1 MKYNVTEDIRE
12 FFDLASPYFKQL
24 WGEHI
29 HHGYWINGK
38 ESKEEAAQ
46 NLIDLLIEK
55 SRLKPKS
62 KVLDV
67 GCGIGGTSIY
77 LAQKYQC
84 NVTGIT
90 ISPVQVEMANRAAS
104 QLHLANEPKF
114 KVEDANNITL
124 NERFDIIWSV
134 ECIGHLDNRPN
145 LFKRA
150 YELLKP
156 GGRMCI
162 ADWLADDHLS
172 QSDKEKYIEP
182 IEKGMLIS
190 LSTLSEYKE
199 HIDRNGFRLLYY
211 EDISDNVSRTWE
223 ITAEAIK
230 PRALWSLARQQSKGS
245 LSFLRAVTAMKK
257 GFKSG
262 AFRYPAIV
270 LEKR

>member
-1 MKYNVTEDIRE
+1 MKYNVTEDIRA

-90 ISPVQVEMANRAAS
+90 ISPVQVDMANRAAS

-134 ECIGHLDNRPN
+134 ECIGHLHNRHN

-150 YELLKP
+150 HELLKP

-162 ADWLADDHLS
+162 TDWL
-172 QSDKEKYIEP
+172 
-182 IEKGMLIS
+182 
-190 LSTLSEYKE
+190 
-199 HIDRNGFRLLYY
+199 
-211 EDISDNVSRTWE
+211 
-223 ITAEAIK
+223 
-230 PRALWSLARQQSKGS
+230 
-245 LSFLRAVTAMKK
+245 
-257 GFKSG
+257 
-262 AFRYPAIV
+262 
-270 LEKR
+270 

>member
-1 MKYNVTEDIRE
+1 MKYNVTENIRE

-24 WGEHI
+24 WGDHI
-29 HHGYWINGK
+29 HHGYWISGK

-77 LAQKYQC
+77 LARQYQC

-90 ISPVQVEMANRAAS
+90 ISPVQVDMANKAAS
-104 QLHLANEPKF
+104 QLHLANEPRF

-124 NERFDIIWSV
+124 NEKFDIIWSV
-134 ECIGHLDNRPN
+134 ETISHLHNRHN

-150 YELLKP
+150 HELLKT

-162 ADWLADDHLS
+162 TDWLADDHLS
-172 QSDKEKYIEP
+172 QSDKQKYIEP
-182 IEKGMLIS
+182 IEKGMLVS

-199 HIDRNGFRLLYY
+199 HIDTNGFRLLYY

-223 ITAEAIK
+223 ITSEAIK
-230 PRALWSLARQQSKGS
+230 PRALWSLARQQSKES
-245 LSFLRAVTAMKK
+245 LGFLRACKAMKQ
-257 GFKSG
+257 GFKRG

-270 LEKR
+270 LEKK